1 MIKKLLASL
10 ILFLCIGAHSQEVDA
25 ANNAIKMGYNF
36 VTVSQTVVFDN
47 TMRTGGTLT
56 LSADAMDGGGRAPG
70 DPFVIKLVF
79 YNSSNQ
85 ITNTAQLSNTLVYGA
100 TTPVT
105 YSMSTTNCGESCAS
119 VAYVSVQF
127 YGKDG
132 GFWAGNYGPYIINP
146 RLTFNG
152 GSNILYNP
160 EFGVYGT
167 NGFAQGW
174 TSSNGWQ
181 SCALYSGAQTC
192 VINNGAPVNAAG
204 GGYSAS
210 GGSTSSPP
218 GGQTAAPPAPTYPSY
233 VTIGGGTAGTMTFTE
248 TSSITTGQ
256 QVKVNT
262 WTNKTISGGN
272 SIYIDQV
279 SGSNNTVTMEQ
290 DGNKNKIDATLD
302 GSTNAITVKQGTPGI
317 GQNEIKLGV
326 TGSYNALDV
335 SQARTDQGL
344 VTGTN
349 NHYLDAL
356 ITGNNNTVTT
366 RQRNTGGVGG
376 HYMETT
382 VNGNQNSVTARQTDN
397 GNKIMFTT
405 VTGNNNTVDAVQ
417 KGTGQHYLENKLTGN
432 GNSVSALQEG
442 TTANRAT
449 IELTNA
455 GGPASVILQQNGGQ
469 SVSVTTSCATS
480 GGCAP
485 ITVRQGY

>member
-1 MIKKLLASL
+1 MIKKFFTLLT
-10 ILFLCIGAHSQEVDA
+10 LFLCFSVHSQEVDA

-36 VTVSQTVVFDN
+36 VTVSQTVVFN
-47 TMRTGGTLT
+47 TAMQSGGTLT
-56 LSADAMDGGGRAPG
+56 LSANAMDGGGRAPG
-70 DPFVIKLVF
+70 DPFVLKLVF
-79 YNSSNQ
+79 YNSSNA
-85 ITNTAQLSNTLVYGA
+85 IVNTAQLSNTLVYGA
-100 TTPVT
+100 TTPTT
-105 YSMSTTNCGESCAS
+105 YTMSTTNCGGSCAS

-132 GFWAGNYGPYIINP
+132 GYWAGNYGPYIINP
-146 RLTFNG
+146 SLTFNG

-174 TSSNGWQ
+174 ASTAGWQ
-181 SCALYSGAQTC
+181 NCALYSGAATC

-218 GGQTAAPPAPTYPSY
+218 GGQTSAPPAPTYPSY

-248 TSSITTGQ
+248 TSSLTTPQ
-256 QVKVNT
+256 QNKVTT
-262 WTNKTISGGN
+262 WTNKIIQDGN
-272 SIYIDQV
+272 NIYIDQI
-279 SGSNNTVTMEQ
+279 SGNSNTVTMEQ
-290 DGNKNKIDATLD
+290 DGNKNKITATLD
-302 GSTNAITVKQGTPGI
+302 GSSNTVTVKQGTQGI

-326 TGSYNALDV
+326 TGSYNAVDI
-335 SQARTDQGL
+335 SQSRNNQGSIVGSNGHYHDAT
-344 VTGTN
+344 VTGS
-349 NHYLDAL
+349 
-356 ITGNNNTVTT
+356 NNTLTA
-366 RQRNTGGVGG
+366 QQSNTGGVGG
-376 HYMETT
+376 NYMETT
-382 VNGNQNSVTARQTDN
+382 VNGNQNSITARQTDN
-397 GNKIMFTT
+397 GNKIMFTSI
-405 VTGNNNTVDAVQ
+405 TGNNNTVEAIQ

-442 TTANRAT
+442 STANRAT
-449 IELTNA
+449 LDLTNA

-469 SVSVTTSCATS
+469 NVSVTTSCTTA